1 MSREGEICR
10 VTIAG
15 GAVNIG
21 LMLFKFLAGILG
33 HSAAMLADAVHS
45 LSDLATDLVLLLFVR
60 VAGKP
65 QDMDHDYG
73 HGKFETLASLI
84 IGLALLAVGLGIA
97 IEGLHAIADSWRGAV
112 PERPGGI
119 ALAAAMISLLLKEGL
134 YHYTRAAAKRLD
146 SPALMANAWHHR
158 SDALTSIAAFAGIA
172 GAMLLG
178 PRWRVLDPLAAVV
191 VSLFILWMAW
201 TLIRPCLD
209 ELLEKSLPKE
219 EKDRIT
225 EIVAHTPGVVAF
237 HRLRTRRIGSRRAVE
252 VHIKMPGENSL
263 TEAHNIASA
272 IEKRLREEFGANAH
286 VAIHMEPL

>member
-1 MSREGEICR
+1 MSREDEIYR

-15 GAVNIG
+15 GAVNVG
-21 LMLFKFLAGILG
+21 LMLFKFMAGLLG

-65 QDMDHDYG
+65 QDLDHDYG
-73 HGKFETLASLI
+73 HGKFETLASLV
-84 IGLALLAVGLGIA
+84 IGVALLAVGLGMA
-97 IEGLHAIADSWRGAV
+97 IEGIHAIAGCWRGAI
-112 PERPGGI
+112 PERPTAI
-119 ALAAAMISLLLKEGL
+119 ALAAAIISLPCKEAL
-134 YHYTRAAAKRLD
+134 YHYTRRAAKRLD
-146 SPALMANAWHHR
+146 SPALEANAWHHR
-158 SDALTSIAAFAGIA
+158 SDALTSLTAFAGIA
-172 GAMLLG
+172 CAMLLE
-178 PRWRVLDPLAAVV
+178 PRWRVLDPLAAVI

-201 TLIRPCLD
+201 TLVRPCLD

-263 TEAHNIASA
+263 TEAHNVASA
-272 IEKRLREEFGANAH
+272 IEKRLREEFGPNAH